1 MKKFMIWLSLL
12 IITILFFYTCK
23 LPQFE
28 NESENIELNESYVE
42 EVTELFVKENNSEKY
57 IFNTNEEKYL
67 TNKGYTIWTT
77 TSVNTTKSFENIEWF
92 VQKESGNEDAGF
104 GLVFC
109 EQDIEDKKYMLCVMI
124 NTQRQYIIGEVKD
137 GNFITLIDWKSS
149 PYLNK
154 GFGIKNKINISFN
167 EEKKYF
173 EIKFNDVYITEFKS
187 NENIKFENSKR
198 GFVVVISNAENFPQ
212 ESVKVIFEQ

>member
-1 MKKFMIWLSLL
+1 MKNFMIWLSLL

-28 NESENIELNESYVE
+28 NESENIELNESYIE
-42 EVTELFVKENNSEKY
+42 EVTELFIKENNSEKY

-77 TSVNTTKSFENIEWF
+77 TSVNTTKSFETIEWLI
-92 VQKESGNEDAGF
+92 QKESGNEDSGF

-109 EQDIEDKKYMLCVMI
+109 EQNIEDKKYMLCVMI

-137 GNFITLIDWKSS
+137 GNFITLIDWESS

-154 GFGIKNKINISFN
+154 GFGIKNKINVSFN
-167 EEKKYF
+167 EEKNYF
-173 EIKFNDVYITEFKS
+173 EIKFNDAYITEFKS
-187 NENIKFENSKR
+187 NENICFENSKQ
-198 GFVVVISNAENFPQ
+198 GFVVVISNTENFPQ